1 MPVFRGNGDSACGA
15 AAPLATLPPVVGM
28 VNVVGLVLVL
38 GVGAVLAVLLVV
50 KLSRTR

>member
-1 MPVFRGNGDSACGA
+1 
-15 AAPLATLPPVVGM
+15 M